1 MDSSR
6 EGASDVLFS
15 AGVVAM
21 EVLAALNESLLG
33 VLASGGSVDRRE
45 GGRSIYWSIYWREE
59 GGGGGGGERTSS

>member
-1 MDSSR
+1 V
-6 EGASDVLFS
+6 GAI
-15 AGVVAM
+15 

-59 GGGGGGGERTSS
+59 GGGGGERTSS